1 MFMGKNRKGGENPDP
16 LHRPVQIPL
25 LRVLLHHVHVN
36 DQSLKIGKSL
46 FCWKNCQTPIPCS
59 PAWERST
66 SLICYL
72 WNLGKYKWLSL
83 FSDTTV
89 FTFNFR
95 KIMRCRLFWWCC
107 CHLSVDF
114 FITCPWIFYH
124 LSVACLHSKGF
135 DFKQDIPAVQLSWK
149 KIDAQMMFTG
159 GDNDVVVIMVL
170 WW

>member
-1 MFMGKNRKGGENPDP
+1 MAKKPYREKGFSNVHGENRKGCQHPDP

-89 FTFNFR
+89 LTFNFR
-95 KIMRCRLFWWCC
+95 KIMHCRLFWWCFY
-107 CHLSVDF
+107 HLSVDF
-114 FITCPWIFYH
+114 
-124 LSVACLHSKGF
+124 LSLVCGLFTFKGVRL
-135 DFKQDIPAVQLSWK
+135 QAGYSCCTAVVKENWCS
-149 KIDAQMMFTG
+149 D
-159 GDNDVVVIMVL
+159 DVH
-170 WW
+170 WWW